1 MKTNTKNF
9 AANSVYGLK
18 DRINTNPDYQRPAV
32 WAKSQKQ
39 LLMDTILRGYD
50 IPKLYWKKVS
60 DKPERYDVVDGQQ
73 RIRTLWEFFNNQF
86 SLATNSD
93 DIDGEKVS
101 GFYYADLPVDLRIS
115 LDSYQLHI
123 VIIEDADEDEVREM
137 FLRLQNGTS
146 LKAQEKRNAMTGQM
160 RDAIKKLATM
170 PFWLKAKFGSERFNY
185 DQVSAQLMAIEL
197 FGGPTNIK
205 NTELNK
211 MYENNRVFDLN
222 GSTMKSVVRKLNEMD
237 AIFLDKSPVLEK
249 QTVIAFYIIITT
261 LIEKY
266 NFSSIKENLQKW
278 LIDFEQRRLFEEG
291 KSPDTDEQDIDW
303 INFIEKTKHA
313 TDSRDNISYRVD
325 FMFKDLLIHIQ
336 GITLKDES
344 RIFSNDQ
351 KKAIYLRDGGFCQ
364 LKIKCDGEKLTW
376 DNWHCDHRIPHSKGG
391 KTVVENGLASCVS
404 CNTSKGNN
412 G

>member
-9 AANSVYGLK
+9 AANSVYGLRE
-18 DRINTNPDYQRPAV
+18 RINTNPDYQRPAV
-32 WAKSQKQ
+32 WAKAQKQ
-39 LLMDTILRGYD
+39 LLLDTILRGYD

-60 DKPERYDVVDGQQ
+60 DKPEKYDVVDGQQ
-73 RIRTLWEFFNNQF
+73 RIRALWDFFNNEF
-86 SLATNSD
+86 SLSGNSD

-101 GFYYADLPVDLRIS
+101 GFYYRDLPTDLRIS

-170 PFWLKAKFGSERFNY
+170 PFWMKAKFGPERFNY
-185 DQVSAQLMAIEL
+185 DQVAAQLMAIEL
-197 FGGPTNIK
+197 AAGPTNVK

-211 MYENNRVFDLN
+211 MYEKNKEFDISGLV
-222 GSTMKSVVRKLNEMD
+222 MKSITRKLNEMD
-237 AIFLDKSPVLEK
+237 SIFSEKSPELEK
-249 QTVIAFYIIITT
+249 QTVIAVYLIITT

-266 NFSSIKENLQKW
+266 NFASVKGNLQNW
-278 LIDFEQRRLFEEG
+278 LINFEQRRLIEES
-291 KSPDTDEQDIDW
+291 KSPDSDEQDIEW
-303 INFIEKTKHA
+303 INYIEKTKHA
-313 TDSRDNISYRVD
+313 TDSRDNITYRVD
-325 FMFKDLLIHIQ
+325 FMFKDLLIHVQ

-344 RIFSNDQ
+344 RIFSHDQ
-351 KKAIYLRDGGFCQ
+351 KMAIFRRDGGHCQ
-364 LKIKCDGEKLTW
+364 LKIKCGGDKLPW